1 MTGMTNV
8 DRDLRANNL
17 EHETDGDAPGT
28 ALDAEFRSATEKQQ
42 LILVERLSGSGDA
55 GQTVLLKHLQ
65 TYHAEGQPLSPIG
78 LVPPVVAKAY
88 QQLHQ
93 TGLLTDA
100 LKTLFPQG
108 IVPLQSTNGV
118 DYQPLQQLLV
128 AQDWLEADKLH
139 NLKFCEAAGAGALA
153 RKWIYFTE
161 VNLVSIADLR
171 TLNALWMAHSQGRF
185 GYSVQREVWLSLGQ
199 KWEKFWPKINWKD
212 GNSWTRYPGGFDWSL
227 AAPLGHL
234 PLSNQLRGIQV
245 MKAIMNHP
253 AWTADTA
260 PHNPPHNP
268 PNPATTPA

>member
-8 DRDLRANNL
+8 DRDLRVNNL
-17 EHETDGDAPGT
+17 ENGT
-28 ALDAEFRSATEKQQ
+28 AGAAAGTDRDAEFRSATEKQQ
-42 LILVERLSGSGDA
+42 LLLIDRLIDSGDP
-55 GQTVLLKHLQ
+55 GQAILLNHLQ
-65 TYHAEGQPLSPIG
+65 TYHTEGQPRSPIG

-93 TGLLTDA
+93 TGLVTDA

-108 IVPLQSTNGV
+108 IVPLQSTQGV
-118 DYQPLQQLLV
+118 DYQPLQQLLA

-139 NLKFCEAAGAGALA
+139 NLKFCEAAGTSALE

-171 TLNALWMAHSQGRF
+171 TLNALWMAHSQGKF

-199 KWEKFWPKINWKD
+199 NWGKFWPKILWKD

-227 AAPLGHL
+227 TAPPGHL

-253 AWTADTA
+253 AWTPDS
-260 PHNPPHNP
+260 PPHP
-268 PNPATTPA
+268 APNPAPNPA

>member
-1 MTGMTNV
+1 MTNV
-8 DRDLRANNL
+8 DDIRINHSEPVASAA
-17 EHETDGDAPGT
+17 GDAP
-28 ALDAEFRSATEKQQ
+28 ALDLAAEFRSATEKQQ
-42 LILVERLSGSGDA
+42 LLLIDRLVSGGDA
-55 GQTVLLKHLQ
+55 GMAVLLHHLQ

-88 QQLHQ
+88 QQLYQ
-93 TGLLTDA
+93 TGLVTDA
-100 LKTLFPQG
+100 LKALFPQG

-128 AQDWLEADKLH
+128 TQDWLEADKLH
-139 NLKFCEAAGAGALA
+139 NLKFCEAAGSSALA

-171 TLNALWMAHSQGRF
+171 TLNALWVAHSQGQF
-185 GYSVQREVWLSLGQ
+185 GYSVQREVWLAVGQ
-199 KWEKFWPKINWKD
+199 NWPKFWPKIDWKD

-227 AAPLGHL
+227 TAPRGHL

-253 AWTADTA
+253 AWTPDAA
-260 PHNPPHNP
+260 PN
-268 PNPATTPA
+268 AA